1 MYGSVRGTAR
11 KGGSYR
17 DNLLCEA
24 PFGPFRQKVPDP
36 FFPPRLLRGFFIVLN
51 LDQGLRH
58 PKLPFYIMPSA

>member
-24 PFGPFRQKVPDP
+24 PFGPFRTCHSEGA
-36 FFPPRLLRGFFIVLN
+36 LATEE
-51 LDQGLRH
+51 
-58 PKLPFYIMPSA
+58 SS